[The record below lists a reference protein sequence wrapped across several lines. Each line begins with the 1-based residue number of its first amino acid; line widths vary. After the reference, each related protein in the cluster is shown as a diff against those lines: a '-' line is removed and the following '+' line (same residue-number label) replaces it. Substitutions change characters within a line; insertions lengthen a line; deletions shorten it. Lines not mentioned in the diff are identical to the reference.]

1 MAANRFFEFN
11 TVPECKAFMEGVRY
25 VNDSAVVLLGIYSV
39 PGKGNRRVIDS
50 KLYVW
55 LADTD
60 GGAREPDKTPPRW
73 KSRQEVDADA

>member
-1 MAANRFFEFN
+1 
-11 TVPECKAFMEGVRY
+11 MEGVRY
-25 VNDSAVVLLGIYSV
+25 VNDSAVVPLGIYSV

-60 GGAREPDKTPPRW
+60 EGARKSDKAPPRW